1 MPIVLTAGDR
11 LLFLAVARS
20 RSGVFPENDWPA
32 GAGGRF
38 AKTASAGTKQMGKRG
53 RNRQSRRRTQRTGPV
68 ESRVAEATTVGW
80 MLTTVVTLVADLGL
94 LVAWAIV
101 ARSDAQSLPEAVAV
115 LPGLLLFTAT
125 ITGILAVLLVPAV
138 YFLRL
143 QYPPWQITV
152 VAIGIGLFPIACR
165 GVLAF

>member
-1 MPIVLTAGDR
+1 
-11 LLFLAVARS
+11 
-20 RSGVFPENDWPA
+20 
-32 GAGGRF
+32 
-38 AKTASAGTKQMGKRG
+38 MGKRG
-53 RNRQSRRRTQRTGPV
+53 RNRPSRRRTQRTGPV
-68 ESRVAEATTVGW
+68 ESRVAEAATVGW

-101 ARSDAQSLPEAVAV
+101 ARADAQSLPEAVTV